1 MKLNFFLNIA
11 IVWKYFF
18 NKNRNHLQLSEVY
31 SVFFENIQAINHS
44 KSNSE
49 ILDHT
54 NFLEFFAF
62 GDPFLLRKGLRKSEE
77 VGAREICPIIYFLFN
92 LMYFSKRKIV
102 RFVEKKL

>member
-1 MKLNFFLNIA
+1 M
-11 IVWKYFF
+11 
-18 NKNRNHLQLSEVY
+18 QLTEVY

-62 GDPFLLRKGLRKSEE
+62 GDPFLLRKGLRKLEE

-92 LMYFSKRKIV
+92 LIYFSKRKIV